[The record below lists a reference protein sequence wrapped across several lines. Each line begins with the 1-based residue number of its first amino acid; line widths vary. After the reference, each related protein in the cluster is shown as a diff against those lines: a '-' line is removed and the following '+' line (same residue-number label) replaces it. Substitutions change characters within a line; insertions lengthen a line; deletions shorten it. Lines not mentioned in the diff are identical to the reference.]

1 MKKSVLILC
10 QNKNDS
16 VWAVEQYNSEHNN
29 TLVLTPSLE
38 AQLYL
43 KENHIPYLKLF
54 EFDNFEPKISELNKK
69 NVYSFAKSCYSAIR
83 ENSKK
88 LNLTI
93 NGHNLFTVSY
103 ENLLFIYADI
113 IHSFGIYK
121 KIVSRFRPDEIFLP
135 AGIEE
140 NYVKGDVL
148 DYFSLAYYI
157 KYYFHLPRINI
168 KIYKSVKEKNY
179 SLYLSVLNQSPILIK
194 NILLRLFYIALR
206 KLKFNRRDN
215 VCKSPTIL
223 MQTGGLI
230 TAYYYKLYP
239 FLIKNFNFKLITYKL
254 NLQQQI
260 SLIKHNVA
268 FTSINSLWC
277 AQYNSKMESI
287 TKKLINKINL
297 LKDLNAKDY
306 PFNDVSL
313 KKALLRQ
320 TIIFFK
326 QNVEAVTKKI
336 LLNEQLLKQYQ
347 PKLVINS
354 HDPSISASTLILPA
368 KSLNIPTLLLL
379 HGITLEHRYYETY
392 SDHIAA
398 WGVITKNYF
407 EKNNRN
413 KGKNIFA
420 GGFPKMDEYDF
431 NSLSNHINH
440 VKKSNHILTI
450 GFLLTSYHP
459 FDSFQSKFFHEL
471 FEALGD
477 VTTPISC
484 SFRFHEG
491 FHINNLS
498 KIASHYEIQARDK
511 SSDNLI
517 TFLKSNEVILSW
529 DTTAIL
535 WSMLFKKPLFYTCPV
550 WGEGLLPVKQYKA
563 AWIPNNA
570 QELIN
575 KIKEYAKNPR
585 IYKQLLPG
593 QKRFLEDYAGPLDGK
608 STERLYKL
616 IKKLANKKT
625 SLN

>member
-1 MKKSVLILC
+1 MKKNVLILC
-10 QNKNDS
+10 QSKHDS
-16 VWAVEQYNSEHNN
+16 VWAVKQYNNKHNN
-29 TLVLTPSLE
+29 TLILTPSLE

-43 KENHIPYLKLF
+43 KENRIPYLKLF
-54 EFDNFEPKISELNKK
+54 EYDNFELKRSELDKK
-69 NVYSFAKSCYSAIR
+69 NVYSFAKTFFLAIR
-83 ENSKK
+83 ENSNK

-93 NGHNLFTVSY
+93 KGHNLFTITY
-103 ENLLFIYADI
+103 DNLMSMYADI
-113 IHSFGIYK
+113 IHSFDLYK

-135 AGIEE
+135 VRIKE

-148 DYFSLAYYI
+148 DYFSLACYI
-157 KYYFHLPRINI
+157 KYYFHDPKI
-168 KIYKSVKEKNY
+168 KIKTYKTIKENY
-179 SLYLSVLNQSPILIK
+179 NSLYLSVLKHSLILIK
-194 NILLRLFYIALR
+194 NILLRLFYIAVR
-206 KLKFNRRDN
+206 KLKFDRKDN
-215 VCKSPTIL
+215 VSKSQTIL

-239 FLIKNFNFKLITYKL
+239 FLINNFNFKLITYKL

-260 SLIKHNVA
+260 SLIKLNVD
-268 FTSINSLWC
+268 FTSINSLWS

-287 TKKLINKINL
+287 TKKQINKINR
-297 LKDLNAKDY
+297 LKDLNAMSY
-306 PFNDVSL
+306 PFNHVSL
-313 KKALLRQ
+313 KKAILRQ

-326 QNVEAVTKKI
+326 QNVEAVIKKI

-398 WGVITKNYF
+398 WGVKTKNYF

-440 VKKSNHILTI
+440 VKESNHILTI
-450 GFLLTSYHP
+450 GLILTSYHP

-498 KIASHYEIQARDK
+498 KIASYYGIQARDK

-535 WSMLFKKPLFYTCPV
+535 WSMLFNKPLFYTCPV

-570 QELIN
+570 QQLIN
-575 KIKEYAKNPR
+575 KIKEYAKNPS
-585 IYKQLLPG
+585 IYKQLLSG
-593 QKRFLEDYAGPLDGK
+593 QKRFLEDYAGPMDGK
-608 STERLYKL
+608 SSERLLNIISKL
-616 IKKLANKKT
+616 VK
-625 SLN
+625 